1 MIGCDVVK
9 IARVEKI
16 LAKSQIKFLK
26 KILTENE
33 LKTLGSNS
41 NSIAGYYA
49 AKEAASKA
57 LGCGISKDCSFMD
70 IEIIKNNQNR
80 PSILFSEKI
89 FNKFGVKSAHL
100 SISHDAGIAMAVVM
114 LEK

>member
-1 MIGCDVVK
+1 MIGCDVVN
-9 IARVEKI
+9 IARVEKV
-16 LAKSQIKFLK
+16 LAKSNERFLK

-33 LKTLGSNS
+33 IKTLNHNP

-57 LGCGISKDCSFMD
+57 LGCGISENCTFHD
-70 IEIIKNNQNR
+70 IEILKNKENR
-80 PSILFSEKI
+80 PSIVFSEKI